1 MNIYINLMLLLVYD
15 RLCMHG
21 AAAAKAAKAF
31 DEVDSGLYSIM
42 KGHIFPRGYIN
53 DSGQGFSPKA

>member
-1 MNIYINLMLLLVYD
+1 MLLLVYD

-31 DEVDSGLYSIM
+31 DEVDSGIYSIM
-42 KGHIFPRGYIN
+42 KSHIFPRGYIN